1 MRTLLYILG
10 VFALMGCSNINRI
23 ADGKPIRPME
33 PNGIL
38 KQAEK
43 ASIDWDWLGFKLDT
57 KIDLDGA
64 SDSFTLNIRMS
75 RDRAIWISLTPAL
88 GVEAVRVLMLPDSV
102 KLISRVPGNKF
113 VWEGDYD
120 QLKQKI
126 GVDLDFYNF
135 QALFSGQP
143 LGLDYSKHKFI
154 SKVDELNYVQI
165 EKFPRKIKKLLG
177 GIDERHLA
185 LNPQDNLAVML
196 NNRRANRV
204 IERTDEDD
212 LIVKRYWFNGITF
225 APVLDIYNDL
235 ATGVTIRVERSG
247 DEEHREGLLPSKTIL
262 TATGKGVDVRVEFNI
277 RRSRVNREYDLP
289 FNPPAD
295 YERRES
301 L

>member
-1 MRTLLYILG
+1 MRTLLYILS
-10 VFALMGCSNINRI
+10 VFVLMSCSNVNRI
-23 ADGKPIRPME
+23 ADGKPLRPME

-38 KQAEK
+38 KNAEK
-43 ASIDWDWLGFKLDT
+43 AGVDWDWLGFKLDT
-57 KIDLDGA
+57 KIDIDGTT
-64 SDSFTLNIRMS
+64 DSFTLNIRMS
-75 RDRAIWISLTPAL
+75 RDSAIWISLTPAL

-102 KLISRVPGNKF
+102 KVISKVPGNKF
-113 VWEGDYD
+113 VWEGNYE
-120 QLKQKI
+120 QLRKTI

-143 LGLDYSKHKFI
+143 LGLDYSKNKFI
-154 SKVDELNYVQI
+154 SKVDELNYVLI

-185 LNPQDNLAVML
+185 LNPQDNLSVIL

-204 IERTDEDD
+204 IQRTDEDD
-212 LIVKRYWFNGITF
+212 LIVKKYWFDGVTF
-225 APVLDIYNDL
+225 APVLDIYNDPS
-235 ATGVTIRVERSG
+235 TGVTIRVERSG
-247 DEEHREGLLPSKTIL
+247 DEGHREGLLPSKTVL
-262 TATGKGVDVRVEFNI
+262 TAIGKGVEVRVEFSI

>member
-1 MRTLLYILG
+1 MRTLLYILS
-10 VFALMGCSNINRI
+10 VFVLMSCSNVNRI
-23 ADGKPIRPME
+23 ADGKPLRPME

-38 KQAEK
+38 KNAEK
-43 ASIDWDWLGFKLDT
+43 AGVDWDWLGFKLDT
-57 KIDLDGA
+57 KIDIDGTT
-64 SDSFTLNIRMS
+64 DSFTLNIRMS
-75 RDRAIWISLTPAL
+75 RDSAIWISLTPAL

-102 KLISRVPGNKF
+102 KVISKVPGNKF
-113 VWEGDYD
+113 VWEGNYE
-120 QLKQKI
+120 QLRKTI

-143 LGLDYSKHKFI
+143 LGLDYSKNKFI
-154 SKVDELNYVQI
+154 SKVDELNYVLI

-185 LNPQDNLAVML
+185 LNPQDNLSVIL

-212 LIVKRYWFNGITF
+212 LIVKRYWFDGVTF

-235 ATGVTIRVERSG
+235 STGVTIRVERSG
-247 DEEHREGLLPSKTIL
+247 DEGHREGLLPSKTLL
-262 TATGKGVDVRVEFNI
+262 TAIGKGVDVRVEFSI